1 MMKRNE
7 NWQQALNETVEAA
20 RERPFSWGKHDCCLF
35 AANCVEAMT
44 GIDPMADMR
53 GKYENEEGARE
64 VLKTLGG
71 KTLYRT
77 MQKIFGQ
84 AIAPAL
90 AHRGDVVYRRDA
102 TFPSVGICLGDISVF
117 VGGCETLNSNTYVDG
132 LVSVET
138 ISCLK
143 AFRV

>member
-1 MMKRNE
+1 MLKRNE
-7 NWQQALNETVEAA
+7 NWQQALNKTVEAA

-35 AANCVEAMT
+35 AADCVEAMT
-44 GIDPMADMR
+44 GADPMEFIRGQYAD
-53 GKYENEEGARE
+53 EEGARD

-77 MQKIFGQ
+77 LQKIFGQ
-84 AIAPAL
+84 ALSPAM

-102 TFPSVGICLGDISVF
+102 TFPSIGICLGDISVF
-117 VGGCETLNSNTYVDG
+117 VGANQTTGQNTYVDG
-132 LVSVET
+132 LVLVKT
-138 ISCLK
+138 LSCLK